1 MAKFKVNCYYT
12 YVGSVEVEADTI
24 EEAYD
29 KGYAECD
36 KMGTEDLSY
45 VGYTDGEVLDSEG
58 FIHEMK

>member
-1 MAKFKVNCYYT
+1 MTKFKVNCYYT

-29 KGYAECD
+29 KGYAECA
-36 KMGTEDLSY
+36 KMGTDDLSY
-45 VGYTDGEVLDSEG
+45 LGYTDGEVIDQEG

>member
-36 KMGTEDLSY
+36 KMGTDDLSFM
-45 VGYTDGEVLDSEG
+45 GYTDGEVIDQEG
-58 FIHEMK
+58 VIHEMK

>member
-24 EEAYD
+24 EEAFN

-36 KMGTEDLSY
+36 KMGTDGLSY
-45 VGYTDGEVLDSEG
+45 VGYTDGEVIDSEG

>member
-36 KMGTEDLSY
+36 KMGTDDLSY
-45 VGYTDGEVLDSEG
+45 IGYTDGEVIDQEG
-58 FIHEMK
+58 VIHEMK

>member
-29 KGYAECD
+29 KGYAECV
-36 KMGTEDLSY
+36 KMGTDDLSY
-45 VGYTDGEVLDSEG
+45 VGYTDGEVIDETG
-58 FIHEMK
+58 EIHEMK

>member
-36 KMGTEDLSY
+36 KMGTDDLSY
-45 VGYTDGEVLDSEG
+45 VGYTDGEVIDQEG

>member
-1 MAKFKVNCYYT
+1 MAKYKVNCYYT

-36 KMGTEDLSY
+36 KMGTDDLSY
-45 VGYTDGEVLDSEG
+45 LGYTDGEVIDQEG
-58 FIHEMK
+58 VIHEMK

>member
-1 MAKFKVNCYYT
+1 MTKFKVNCYYT

-36 KMGTEDLSY
+36 KMGTDDLSF
-45 VGYTDGEVLDSEG
+45 VGYTDGEVIDQEG

>member
-36 KMGTEDLSY
+36 KMVTDDLSY
-45 VGYTDGEVLDSEG
+45 VGYLNAEVIDPDG
-58 FIHEMK
+58 FIHEC